1 MNEENE
7 FANNPLNGVGLKQI
21 LQEIIAKYDFAI
33 LYAYLGINCFKTN
46 PSYES
51 SFKFLKK
58 TTWAREKVEAFY
70 LYEFKNLPEALFS
83 DLSTPPRERII
94 PLDQKSGD
102 PRILSFKDAELR
114 RQDKEEKSAKY
125 LEQKAVQKQLYKKN
139 YKSQEKSKYPKQD
152 FKSTNISDSNIDK
165 SDPWATWKGKR
176 D

>member
-7 FANNPLNGVGLKQI
+7 FANNPLTGVGLKQI
-21 LQEIIAKYDFAI
+21 LEELIAQYDFGL

-46 PSYES
+46 PSYAS

-58 TTWAREKVEAFY
+58 TTWAREKIEAFY

-94 PLDQKSGD
+94 PLDQKTGE
-102 PRILSFKDAELR
+102 PKKLSFKDAELR

-125 LEQKAVQKQLYKKN
+125 LAQKAAQKQPYKKN
-139 YKSQEKSKYPKQD
+139 YKSQDKPKHPKQD
-152 FKSTNISDSNIDK
+152 FRSNKSSASNSAT
-165 SDPWATWKGKR
+165 SDPWANWKGKR
-176 D
+176 E